1 MPLSTRQPR
10 KKAMKMLRRVLSFV
24 LLAATISGVS
34 ACSSPTAWDD
44 DCGDLPG
51 SNTRCD

>member
-1 MPLSTRQPR
+1 M
-10 KKAMKMLRRVLSFV
+10 KKLRRALSLV
-24 LLAATISGVS
+24 LLAISVSSIS
-34 ACSSPTAWDD
+34 ACTSPTAWDD